1 MYSFNNIPIQKS
13 VIFVLRRV
21 SLKSKDSITTPN
33 HFVTRTIRT
42 VQLSA
47 VQLCLETKENKK
59 GNTIIN
65 FYVFMFQRFIFPD
78 VLESIKINCVDVYMN
93 VCMYA
98 CMYV

>member
-13 VIFVLRRV
+13 VIFVLQRV
-21 SLKSKDSITTPN
+21 SLKIKDSITTPN

-59 GNTIIN
+59 GNTIISVGN
-65 FYVFMFQRFIFPD
+65 NLNYCTMHKHNKAMFFMSPREVSYTHIFK
-78 VLESIKINCVDVYMN
+78 S
-93 VCMYA
+93 A
-98 CMYV
+98 